1 MANDGDNVSALLVSL
16 ENERRLIAAGKVQCW
31 EIAKWAVTLN
41 IALAGAALAAFKLS
55 HAALVCLSLAG
66 LALLASAISHSV
78 LMHTSD
84 GRMRGAR
91 RAAWLIENH
100 LESKHSL
107 DLRGIANQSKAEP
120 SDDYD
125 RRVLGPYRLA
135 ILVSAMPSL
144 VIGAW
149 ALYRACPNVFG

>member
-1 MANDGDNVSALLVSL
+1 MG
-16 ENERRLIAAGKVQCW
+16 
-31 EIAKWAVTLN
+31 VTLN

-66 LALLASAISHSV
+66 LAVLVSAISHSL

-100 LESKHSL
+100 LEKYGI
-107 DLRGIANQSKAEP
+107 DPRGIANQSKSEP

-135 ILVSAMPSL
+135 ILVSALPPL
-144 VIGAW
+144 AIGA
-149 ALYRACPNVFG
+149 